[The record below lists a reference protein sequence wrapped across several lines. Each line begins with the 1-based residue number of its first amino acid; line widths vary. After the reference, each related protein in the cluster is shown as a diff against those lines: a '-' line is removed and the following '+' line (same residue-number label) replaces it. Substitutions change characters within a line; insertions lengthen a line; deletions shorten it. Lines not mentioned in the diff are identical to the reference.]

1 MEKHVTTMTHLN
13 EQLRD
18 ARKREEDS
26 RVDAEAARTLV
37 KELETS
43 LEAIRLSKDLE
54 IKRHRDLL
62 DVRKLNCQSM

>member
-18 ARKREEDS
+18 ARKREDES
-26 RVDAEAARTLV
+26 RMAAEASKTLV

-43 LEAIRLSKDLE
+43 LETLRLSKDLE
-54 IKRHRDLL
+54 IKRNRDLL
-62 DVRKLNCQSM
+62 EV